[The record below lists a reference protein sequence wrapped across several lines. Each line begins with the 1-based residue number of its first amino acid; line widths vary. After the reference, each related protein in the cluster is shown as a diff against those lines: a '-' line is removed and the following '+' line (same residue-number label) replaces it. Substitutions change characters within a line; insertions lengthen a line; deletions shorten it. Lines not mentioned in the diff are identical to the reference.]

1 MPLISLTLHDPIIMN
16 RICGTITDIHNSE
29 VQVTI
34 SRKAS
39 CHGCEASKVC
49 HSLSK
54 PEMDFRLP
62 KPPIPIS
69 IGDKVTIAMSSTSFI
84 KACTY
89 AFLIPLC
96 AIIFTL
102 LIAEFLDLGTAV
114 QALCAVCAFFIS
126 LIFVRKLGKRI
137 DNPRIIEVNREE

>member
-1 MPLISLTLHDPIIMN
+1 MMN
-16 RICGTITDIHNSE
+16 TICGTITDIHNSE

-34 SRKAS
+34 SRKAA
-39 CHGCEASKVC
+39 CHGCEASNVC

-54 PEMDFRLP
+54 SEMDFRLP
-62 KPPIPIS
+62 KPHMPVN
-69 IGDKVTIAMSSTSFI
+69 IGDQVTIAMSSTSFL

-89 AFLIPLC
+89 AFLIPLG
-96 AIIFTL
+96 AIIFAL
-102 LIAEFLDLGTAV
+102 LLAEFLDLGTAV
-114 QALCAVCAFFIS
+114 QALCAFCAFLIS